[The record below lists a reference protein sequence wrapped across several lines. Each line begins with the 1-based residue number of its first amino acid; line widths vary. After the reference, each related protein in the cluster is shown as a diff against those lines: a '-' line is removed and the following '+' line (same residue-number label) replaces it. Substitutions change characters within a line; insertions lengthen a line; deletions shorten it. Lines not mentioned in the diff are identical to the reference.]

1 MLKLGQLYLRLA
13 PQWSKGHTF
22 FFKNVHDMKADDE
35 KWDRSEGTAVEKR
48 TFHHVPF
55 QLYVH

>member
-1 MLKLGQLYLRLA
+1 
-13 PQWSKGHTF
+13 
-22 FFKNVHDMKADDE
+22 MKADDE
-35 KWDRSEGTAVEKR
+35 KWDRSEGAAVEKR